1 MTIRNIQ
8 SNLFCAAILFAVLS
22 GAFILVDRSDTA
34 IIEKMRKYTLATAQ
48 EAAPAFLFSLDEQ
61 RIAAHFATDTLPGL
75 MQKGLI
81 KKYTRDTKGSSLH
94 VAGSLWTKRTSYF
107 KHCLLLELFVY
118 NKVNGYEPSTRVMDS
133 ESGKLYAEILPPT
146 KIEFYD

>member
-1 MTIRNIQ
+1 MTIKKIT
-8 SNLFCAAILFAVLS
+8 SNLLCVVVLFAVLS

-34 IIEKMRKYTLATAQ
+34 IMEKMGKYTLATAQ
-48 EAAPAFLFSLDEQ
+48 EVAPAFLFSLDEQ

-81 KKYTRDTKGSSLH
+81 KKYTRDRKGSSLL
-94 VAGSLWTKRTSYF
+94 VAGSLWSKRTSYF

-118 NKVNGYEPSTRVMDS
+118 NKVNGYESWTRVVDS
-133 ESGKLYAEILPPT
+133 ESGKLYAEITPPT